1 MAQSIEQFSSFF
13 ISPYNPSQAQAEKAC
28 CRSDGWKRGGI
39 LGLAITLLS
48 LSLIYISLSPKMLWA
63 ATINAASCSQADVN
77 SAVTSAVAGDTVV
90 IPSCPSGVAWT
101 SGISISGITL
111 KGGGSG
117 RIIAWSEPAQTIGT
131 GTKTMPVQASGLPI
145 TAGQWLRVSRT
156 GTRGSYMEGTV
167 TNYSGTTLVM
177 NITTTAGS
185 GSSTRWLIST
195 VPTTVLIHN
204 VAAGNP
210 VVTLT
215 EHTSQRTQFQDIKI
229 VAGTG
234 TGVAMGLTR
243 TSGGKAQLV
252 HDCWLENAG
261 IRSSTNRGVIY
272 NCSFDSS
279 PFSMALTAVA
289 IYDPNNTT
297 NSWASASTMGS
308 ADTTGENN
316 LYIEDCDFHA
326 WLNAFDNAD
335 NGRIV
340 VRHSTFNEAGFGTH
354 GADTGIYGQQHF
366 EVYNS
371 TFIRR
376 IYSDGSSFPLPRW
389 FYIRGGTY
397 AIHSNSFLI
406 APHGNDYGDP
416 GLDMTVMNLRRN
428 VGGPNSCWGANISG
442 IQYPA
447 PRQVGFGR
455 VTEAAGNDGF
465 GVYFGD
471 TEPAYIWNNTGD
483 AIRIDLSDYGGVECT
498 NPDSTTK
505 YVVLNRDYFNNT
517 AKPDY
522 TPYSYPHPLVT
533 SLGTTSSF
541 SLPRSFPQGQ
551 PLNLPP
557 RPQGLTIK

>member
-1 MAQSIEQFSSFF
+1 MARSIEQLLSIFN
-13 ISPYNPSQAQAEKAC
+13 SPHNPSQTRAVRAC
-28 CRSDGWKRGGI
+28 CLGNGWKRGRI

-48 LSLIYISLSPKMLWA
+48 LSLIYFALSPETLWA

-77 SAVTSAVAGDTVV
+77 FAVTSAVAGDTVV
-90 IPSCPSGVAWT
+90 IPSCPTGVAWT
-101 SGISISGITL
+101 SGVNISGITL

-131 GTKTMPVQASGLPI
+131 GSKTFTVQASGLAI
-145 TAGQWLRVSRT
+145 SNGQTLRASRT
-156 GTRGSYMEGTV
+156 GTRADYMEGTV
-167 TNYSGTTLVM
+167 TSYSGTTLAL

-229 VAGTG
+229 IAGTG
-234 TGVAMGLTR
+234 TGVAIGLTR

-252 HDCWLENAG
+252 HDCWLESAG
-261 IRSSTNRGVIY
+261 ISSSTNRGVIY

-279 PFSMALTAVA
+279 PFSMAQLAVE
-289 IYDPNNTT
+289 IKDPNNTT

-316 LYIEDCDFHA
+316 LYIENSDFHA

-335 NGRIV
+335 NGRMV

-354 GADTGIYGQQHF
+354 GADTGIYGQRHF
-366 EVYNS
+366 EVYSS
-371 TFIRR
+371 TFLRH

-397 AIHSNSFLI
+397 AIHDNTFSI
-406 APHGNDYGDP
+406 APHGVDYGVP
-416 GLDMTVMNLRRN
+416 TLDMTVMNLQRN
-428 VGGPNSCWGANISG
+428 VGGPNACWGANISG

-455 VTEAAGNDGF
+455 VMGAAGNDGN

-471 TEPAYIWNNTGD
+471 SEPAYLWNNTG
-483 AIRIDLSDYGGVECT
+483 ATLGIGLSDFGGVECT

-505 YVVLNRDYFNNT
+505 YVVMNRDYFNNT
-517 AKPDY
+517 AKPGY

-533 SLGTTSSF
+533 SLGITSSF
-541 SLPRSFPQGQ
+541 PLPRSFPQGQ